1 MHRII
6 FTGQVQDGHDREQ
19 VKQRFSQLF
28 RINDPARLEKLFS
41 GEPITLKKDL
51 DGDSARK
58 YQAAIIKAGAL
69 VAIEPPLPGDTPGQD
84 TLVNATVQGRSLNME
99 TVVSASVDELDA
111 REQAFDTPAEE
122 VMAEVTR
129 QARDLTI
136 NTSGAGAGTAVPAA
150 ARGLSWGGFFFN
162 WIWGIFNNTWL
173 ALLAL
178 LPVANLIVPFW
189 LLFKGR
195 ELAWQNKRWQGV
207 DHFNRVQRL
216 WGISGAALF
225 AVVVIGIGAVW
236 QQASE
241 RSALRDAADNLND
254 AEFEQALKGV
264 DDPRERELLR
274 QLRAVQQGVRED
286 TAP

>member
-1 MHRII
+1 MHRIV

-19 VKQRFSQLF
+19 VRQRVSQLF
-28 RINDPARLEKLFS
+28 RISDPKRLDRLFS

-51 DGDSARK
+51 DSSSARK

-69 VAIEPPLPGDTPGQD
+69 VVVEPPLADEAPGQE
-84 TLVNATVQGRSLNME
+84 TLANATVHGRSLNME
-99 TVVSASVDELDA
+99 TVVSSSVEELDA
-111 REQAFDTPAEE
+111 REQSFDTPAEE

-129 QARDLTI
+129 QAQDLSI

-189 LLFKGR
+189 LLLKGR
-195 ELAWQNKRWQGV
+195 ELAWQNKRWQSV
-207 DHFNRVQRL
+207 DHFNRVQRR
-216 WGISGAALF
+216 WGIAGAALF
-225 AVVVIGIGAVW
+225 LLFVIGVGSVW

-241 RSALRDAADNLND
+241 RSDLRDSAHTLSD

-264 DDPRERELLR
+264 DDPREQELLR
-274 QLRAVQQGVRED
+274 QLRAVQREMNEAG
-286 TAP
+286 AP